1 MKLFHFLSEEY
12 ALKALKDQRLKVSR
26 FSDFND
32 PFELTSMTLDDKFN
46 RTVINENKKKIDNLF
61 RVLCCSASWNSP
73 LLWGHYGDKHKGVAL
88 ELEVPSEAAE
98 AIRYRESRENVDLEK
113 LFSQKDN
120 EAKRKFFELCTTKYI
135 EWSYEDEYRVHLM
148 DDEFYHDSGHDFFDL
163 EGQIAIKGIIIG
175 AMNKTL
181 TRSDI
186 QQVLPL
192 GHEISVTTSRVA
204 FKSFNI
210 VQRKDKPTY
219 VVKGE
224 S

>member
-12 ALKALKDQRLKVSR
+12 ALKALKDKRLKVSR

-32 PFELTSMTLDDKFN
+32 PFELTSMTLDNKFN
-46 RTVINENKKKIDNLF
+46 RTVINENKRKMDEKF
-61 RVLCCSASWNSP
+61 RILCCSASWNSP

-88 ELEVPSEAAE
+88 ELEVPDDEAK
-98 AIRYRESRENVDLEK
+98 AIRYRKNRENVDLEK
-113 LFSQKDN
+113 LFLKKDN
-120 EAKRKFFELCTTKYI
+120 ESKRRFFELCTTKYI
-135 EWSYEDEYRVHLM
+135 EWKYEDEYRVHLM
-148 DDEFYHDSGHDFFDL
+148 DDDFYHDNGHDFFEL
-163 EGQIAIKGIIIG
+163 EGQITIKGIVIG

-181 TRSDI
+181 TKSLI
-186 QQVLPL
+186 QQALPL

-210 VQRKDKPTY
+210 VQKKDKHTY
-219 VVKGE
+219 LVKGD